1 MFWNNEET
9 GSGRLADGYAGRL
22 SGKTENAFFAFAAEE
37 AFFCTAIDSFYKEFT
52 VICWKMQYLWVNIS
66 I

>member
-1 MFWNNEET
+1 MTPCRIRYGKNMKNRDLFWNNEET

-37 AFFCTAIDSFYKEFT
+37 AFFG
-52 VICWKMQYLWVNIS
+52 V
-66 I
+66 